1 MILPDV
7 NLLVYAVDGSSPFHL
22 RARRWWDDVLSST
35 EAVGLCYP
43 ALLGFVRITTNRRA
57 FEAPLGIDDALAVAT
72 GWLAQPNVALLVP
85 TERHWKILADLLR
98 STAVGANLTTDAHI
112 AAHAIER
119 GGMLCSNDGDF
130 SRFAGLRLQ
139 NPLV

>member
-1 MILPDV
+1 
-7 NLLVYAVDGSSPFHL
+7 
-22 RARRWWDDVLSST
+22 
-35 EAVGLCYP
+35 
-43 ALLGFVRITTNRRA
+43 
-57 FEAPLGIDDALAVAT
+57 
-72 GWLAQPNVALLVP
+72 
-85 TERHWKILADLLR
+85 LLR

-139 NPLV
+139 NPLAWTRGLALLNHEGRQVRVVRMRGIVDA